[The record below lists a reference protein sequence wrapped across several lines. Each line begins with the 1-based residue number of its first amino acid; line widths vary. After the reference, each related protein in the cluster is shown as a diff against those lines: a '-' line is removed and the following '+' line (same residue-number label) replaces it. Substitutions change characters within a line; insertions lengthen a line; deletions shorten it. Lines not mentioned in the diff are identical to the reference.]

1 MKSKLI
7 IGVGVIIVVLLAI
20 FLLSLKNTDSTSSSN
35 LPSEEELSES
45 EPNTEN
51 QIPAPNDPSQNTPVA
66 DNYEIEIVN
75 FNFSQLALTITKGS
89 TVTWTNKDSAR
100 HTVTS
105 DSGSELNSELFGKDE
120 TYSHTFNELGTFDYH
135 CAPHPFM
142 KAKIVVE

>member
-1 MKSKLI
+1 MGNEKHIHYQKESVKI
-7 IGVGVIIVVLLAI
+7 A
-20 FLLSLKNTDSTSSSN
+20 SSE
-35 LPSEEELSES
+35 LPHYRFS
-45 EPNTEN
+45 P
-51 QIPAPNDPSQNTPVA
+51 
-66 DNYEIEIVN
+66 YEIEIVN
-75 FNFSQLALTITKGS
+75 FNFSQLALTITSGS

-135 CAPHPFM
+135 CAPHPYM